1 MNKLITYETIRSF
14 AYVNDKICK
23 KPIKGIVINFCGL
36 NNKDMFDEDT
46 NEGVYYGEEGVLYL
60 HPYNNPWSW
69 MNAQAV
75 AYTDELVDVIFK
87 HFDLP
92 EDTPVISMGHSMGGL
107 ASLVYT
113 RYAKRTP
120 VACISNCPVCD
131 LVYHFTERPDLPR
144 TIYSAFWNEEGE
156 LNDILKR
163 YSPVHLAPEMPD
175 VKYYIFHCAKDKA
188 VNLELHSVKFV
199 NAMQEYGK
207 DIELEIIPDRG
218 HCKLTFAA
226 NDKKLRLALDY
237 IGGAK

>member
-1 MNKLITYETIRSF
+1 MNKIINYETIRSF
-14 AYVNDKICK
+14 AYVNDNVCK
-23 KPIKGIVINFCGL
+23 KPIRGIVVYFCGL

-46 NEGVYYGEEGVLYL
+46 NEGVYYGEEGVLYV

-75 AYTDELVDVIFK
+75 AYTDEIIDAIFD
-87 HFDLP
+87 HFKLP
-92 EDTPVISMGHSMGGL
+92 EDTPIVSMGQSMGGL

-120 VACISNCPVCD
+120 IACISNCPVCD

-156 LNDILKR
+156 LNDILKK

-175 VKYYIFHCAKDKA
+175 AKYYIFHCDKDKS
-188 VNLELHSVKFV
+188 VNLASHSQKFV
-199 NAMQEYGK
+199 AAMNECGK
-207 DIELEIIPDRG
+207 GVELEIIPDRG

-226 NDKKLRLALDY
+226 NDKRLRLALDY

>member
-1 MNKLITYETIRSF
+1 MNKIITYETIRNF

-23 KPIKGIVINFCGL
+23 KPIRGVVVQFCGL
-36 NNKDMFDEDT
+36 GNKEMYDEDT
-46 NEGVYYGEEGVLYL
+46 NEGIYYGEEGVLYV

-75 AYTDELVDVIFK
+75 AYTDEILDVVFA

-92 EDTPVISMGHSMGGL
+92 DSTPVISMGQSMGGL

-120 VACISNCPVCD
+120 VACIANCPVCD

-144 TIYSAFWNEEGE
+144 TIYSALWNEDGDIGE
-156 LNDILKR
+156 AMKK
-163 YSPVHLAPEMPD
+163 YSPVHLAPTMPD
-175 VKYYIFHCAKDKA
+175 AKYYIFHCDKDKS
-188 VNLELHSVKFV
+188 VNLGRHSEKFV
-199 NAMQEYGK
+199 EAMKECGK
-207 DIELEIIPDRG
+207 DVELEIIHDRG

-226 NDKKLRLALDY
+226 NGKRLRLAFDY